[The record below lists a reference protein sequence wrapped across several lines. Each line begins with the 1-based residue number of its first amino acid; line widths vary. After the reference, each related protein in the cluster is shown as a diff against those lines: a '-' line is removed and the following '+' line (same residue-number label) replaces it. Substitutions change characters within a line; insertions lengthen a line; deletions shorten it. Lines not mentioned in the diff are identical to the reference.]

1 MYEAV
6 LSTGEKPGVPQSET
20 DAEIEKFLPLLKD
33 YLTSAFCVHCYCLGL
48 TSSGRSERVRAD
60 TAQLRQGRKGHR

>member
-6 LSTGEKPGVPQSET
+6 LSTGEKPGAPQSET

-33 YLTSAFCVHCYCLGL
+33 YLTSAFCVRCYCLRL
-48 TSSGRSERVRAD
+48 TLSGCSERVRAD
-60 TAQLRQGRKGHR
+60 AAQLWQGRKGDR